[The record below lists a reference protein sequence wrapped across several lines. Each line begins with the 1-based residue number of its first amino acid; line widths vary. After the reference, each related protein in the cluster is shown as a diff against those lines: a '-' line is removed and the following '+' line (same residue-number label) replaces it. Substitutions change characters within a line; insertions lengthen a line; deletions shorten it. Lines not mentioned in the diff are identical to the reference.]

1 MTCEEIDVD
10 LSLDEVIE
18 QDLADYINSLFHTSR
33 FYFDEAKLIN
43 TFGLETVH
51 KYSYYGNPGERCEF
65 FNIYA
70 WYLQNSGYSSFDEF
84 ELHRKIMK
92 LWYSGVITGNFA
104 PPGSILSLT
113 GWRISEDRKNIIYQD
128 LKSKTIDMT
137 GCLFWIDY
145 IIRKFIEPNGY
156 FVNGNIVFSKI
167 RQASIEP
174 EKEKVVKIVRN
185 RILE

>member
-1 MTCEEIDVD
+1 MTREEIDVD

-70 WYLQNSGYSSFDEF
+70 WYLQKSGYSSFDEF

-104 PPGSILSLT
+104 PPGSSLASLVGEFLKIAKILYITILNKKQSIGLDVCF
-113 GWRISEDRKNIIYQD
+113 GSIIS
-128 LKSKTIDMT
+128 
-137 GCLFWIDY
+137 
-145 IIRKFIEPNGY
+145 
-156 FVNGNIVFSKI
+156 
-167 RQASIEP
+167 
-174 EKEKVVKIVRN
+174 
-185 RILE
+185 